1 MNTVIDIP
9 PRWDYFDGST
19 YYKMY
24 QHHTRSFVMMWNN
37 GGYSKSTRTEAELQK
52 PVKEPSQGTKTG
64 KGHNPNTKQ
73 KLALDTIT
81 TYGAMSR
88 DDVVS
93 MTTMSAIEVKN
104 ALKGLVGHGHVT
116 LNRATNLY
124 ELATDP
130 QLELAW
136 RVSA

>member
-1 MNTVIDIP
+1 MIYKPDDAQHCIESVWYKVCN
-9 PRWDYFDGST
+9 RWGYVWYHVNGHW
-19 YYKMY
+19 
-24 QHHTRSFVMMWNN
+24 QRSA
-37 GGYSKSTRTEAELQK
+37 KTEKELFK
-52 PVKEPSQGTKTG
+52 VRKEPSQGTKTG

-81 TYGAMSR
+81 TYGSMTR

-116 LNRATNLY
+116 LNRVTNLY

-130 QLELAW
+130 QLELSW